1 MTSLTCIYTSKLMYK
16 YIIKDASKWLTSNR
30 NGGSVSP
37 GMVAQSWPDWWLNW
51 VRNTHIIV
59 VLANSRVVPLR
70 AAMETKDLVA
80 REAALKAE
88 RCLLYV
94 ALTSA
99 KQTATI
105 AMETCPRS

>member
-1 MTSLTCIYTSKLMYK
+1 MRVRGLKRSRGGWGSL
-16 YIIKDASKWLTSNR
+16 
-30 NGGSVSP
+30 
-37 GMVAQSWPDWWLNW
+37 
-51 VRNTHIIV
+51 
-59 VLANSRVVPLR
+59 NSRVVPLR

>member
-1 MTSLTCIYTSKLMYK
+1 MAGYCCGIVFPGPNTC
-16 YIIKDASKWLTSNR
+16 
-30 NGGSVSP
+30 
-37 GMVAQSWPDWWLNW
+37 QWPR
-51 VRNTHIIV
+51 VKHIIV